1 LGPPGK
7 PGDPTLILRA
17 VNRLVVTCE
26 SFLDAEIEMSAL
38 EPPPELSTL
47 VSTLQGMT
55 LGVIDEVS
63 RIPNEIEAV
72 TQGTWEG
79 GREASIKLVFEAP
92 PQLQSFLAE
101 LELLK
106 SRGWSSQ

>member
-1 LGPPGK
+1 
-7 PGDPTLILRA
+7 
-17 VNRLVVTCE
+17 
-26 SFLDAEIEMSAL
+26 LDAEIEMSAL